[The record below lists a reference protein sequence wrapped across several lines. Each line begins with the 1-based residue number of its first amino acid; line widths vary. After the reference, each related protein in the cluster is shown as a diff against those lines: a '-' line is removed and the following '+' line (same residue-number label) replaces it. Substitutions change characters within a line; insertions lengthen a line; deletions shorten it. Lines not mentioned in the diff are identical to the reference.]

1 MRNGAAAVSIDRPL
15 NYSLV
20 LWACI
25 VAAIQFVMDSA
36 LMALIAPSVA
46 RDLGASRETISLLS
60 SIFALMLA
68 TFILVGGTFG
78 DIYGRKRLLMVGIIT
93 ECVTALLAA
102 FAPNTTLLILLR
114 ALAGVGGAFISP
126 LTIAIISSTFP
137 PEQQPKV
144 MGRYVGMIG
153 LASGLSVSIVQIVNQ
168 TLGWRATF
176 GLIVLIGV
184 VALAMLPA
192 IPESSSEGQHKID
205 WGGLMLAGIGLVG
218 LVYGINQAGRP
229 EGFVSAAVLVPCSV
243 GLLALV
249 ALFFYDSHYRFPAL
263 PVKLFK
269 SALVLGG
276 VFMALAASFA
286 QSGTLFQLN
295 LYLQM
300 VLRFSPS
307 QSGLY
312 VLPFSLASF
321 VVSLF
326 IGRLARIVPLFIMAP
341 VALLIMALGVLLM
354 ALAVGPTIN
363 LFMVFIPL
371 ALIGSG
377 FVIANTLRI
386 RLIVG
391 SAPPDLSGSASAL
404 SNLIINLG
412 SALGISLLSAFLS
425 IFSSKAYRNILAGHQ
440 VRPEHIQ
447 QSVNFLKTLL
457 SKNSGNAGD
466 QYGMTVVQVEQL
478 EGASKTAYLVG
489 LLQVYWCV
497 VIVLLALAI
506 VTFVCLMCWRRS
518 KSV

>member
-1 MRNGAAAVSIDRPL
+1 
-15 NYSLV
+15 
-20 LWACI
+20 
-25 VAAIQFVMDSA
+25 
-36 LMALIAPSVA
+36 
-46 RDLGASRETISLLS
+46 
-60 SIFALMLA
+60 
-68 TFILVGGTFG
+68 
-78 DIYGRKRLLMVGIIT
+78 
-93 ECVTALLAA
+93 
-102 FAPNTTLLILLR
+102 
-114 ALAGVGGAFISP
+114 
-126 LTIAIISSTFP
+126 
-137 PEQQPKV
+137 
-144 MGRYVGMIG
+144 
-153 LASGLSVSIVQIVNQ
+153 
-168 TLGWRATF
+168 
-176 GLIVLIGV
+176 
-184 VALAMLPA
+184 
-192 IPESSSEGQHKID
+192 
-205 WGGLMLAGIGLVG
+205 
-218 LVYGINQAGRP
+218 
-229 EGFVSAAVLVPCSV
+229 
-243 GLLALV
+243 
-249 ALFFYDSHYRFPAL
+249 
-263 PVKLFK
+263 
-269 SALVLGG
+269 
-276 VFMALAASFA
+276 
-286 QSGTLFQLN
+286 
-295 LYLQM
+295 
-300 VLRFSPS
+300 
-307 QSGLY
+307 

-506 VTFVCLMCWRRS
+506 VTFVCLMRWRRS
-518 KSV
+518 KPV